1 MNNWQDAL
9 EITAPGAGRS
19 AGFNGLSLDSA
30 QLNRLGAPRLM
41 VAPRRPWTTGTS
53 ATLSISATAPPT
65 SRASR
70 CARRQLTGA
79 EVFLVA
85 GVPSGS
91 IVIERGASINTVGRG
106 APGFDSSTGFTYRPG
121 PASVVAVS
129 NGWINLLPPDADQPP
144 VGAGAIRIGA
154 CGPACAG
161 EAQLY
166 SEGTIAFATNKAFE
180 LDNAARYG
188 ARYLTLA
195 VGASM
200 PAASRRWPTRP
211 RARPVQ
217 RADAEPDAARPPD
230 GGRPAARRAGAGNA
244 DAGRQRFL
252 QLLQQCRA
260 GHAGS
265 GHRQVAPADA
275 GADRAGH
282 LRLRP
287 GRRCGHNPRRQPD
300 LERRGQRAGRRG
312 QQRRRHRPG
321 VAEHR
326 GRTHRV
332 RLRPVHSR
340 RRPGPGA
347 PDAGFRQR
355 QPARQR
361 PHHRQPSR
369 QPERVPDARRLRQRR
384 RLAIQRRHAEPAHA
398 AAHGR
403 GRLGQPDQGRRR
415 DQPGHARRRAG
426 RRDTRPGRGTWTG
439 RGPAQHRRHRP
450 AFGQG
455 GAARRPRWS

>member
-1 MNNWQDAL
+1 MNSWQDAL

-41 VAPRRPWTTGTS
+41 VGATPAVDYRNIGNVVYFGYGTTHFQ
-53 ATLSISATAPPT
+53 SIAL
-65 SRASR
+65 RAG
-70 CARRQLTGA
+70 AQLTGA

-154 CGPACAG
+154 CGPPPARARR
-161 EAQLY
+161 
-166 SEGTIAFATNKAFE
+166 SSIRKA
-180 LDNAARYG
+180 R
-188 ARYLTLA
+188 
-195 VGASM
+195 S
-200 PAASRRWPTRP
+200 PSPPTRP
-211 RARPVQ
+211 SNWTTPPATRALPDAGGRQRQCRQRAGAGRRGRARRPVQ

-230 GGRPAARRAGAGNA
+230 GGRPAAWRAGAGNA

-282 LRLRP
+282 LRLT
-287 GRRCGHNPRRQPD
+287 
-300 LERRGQRAGRRG
+300 A
-312 QQRRRHRPG
+312 
-321 VAEHR
+321 
-326 GRTHRV
+326 
-332 RLRPVHSR
+332 
-340 RRPGPGA
+340 
-347 PDAGFRQR
+347 
-355 QPARQR
+355 
-361 PHHRQPSR
+361 
-369 QPERVPDARRLRQRR
+369 
-384 RLAIQRRHAEPAHA
+384 
-398 AAHGR
+398 
-403 GRLGQPDQGRRR
+403 
-415 DQPGHARRRAG
+415 
-426 RRDTRPGRGTWTG
+426 
-439 RGPAQHRRHRP
+439 RP
-450 AFGQG
+450 AM
-455 GAARRPRWS
+455 RPPSAPAT